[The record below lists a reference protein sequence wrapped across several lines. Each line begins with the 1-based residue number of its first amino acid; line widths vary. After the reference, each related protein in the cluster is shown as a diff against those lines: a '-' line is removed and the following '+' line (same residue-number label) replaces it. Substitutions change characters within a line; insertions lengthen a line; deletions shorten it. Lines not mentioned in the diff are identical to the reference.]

1 MHKTKPLILVSNDD
15 GYFAPGLEALI
26 EVVKDLGDIV
36 VVAPEQ
42 GASGMS
48 HALTIGT
55 PLRASI
61 VTKED
66 NFLLYKVN
74 GTPVDCIKLANSQL
88 LDRKPDLIVSG
99 INHGSNSS
107 ISVVYSGTMGAA
119 IEGSINNTP
128 SIGFSLCSHA
138 YGADFTLAKKQ
149 ARIIIEQVLENGLP
163 DHTCLN
169 VNVPDIKEEDFQGL
183 KVCRQAKGAWEEE
196 FEKRTDPHG
205 GNYYWLTGEFK
216 NKENGSTDSDEW
228 ALNNNFISVVPIT
241 TDYTNYAAIETLKKI
256 L

>member
-1 MHKTKPLILVSNDD
+1 MQEKRPLILVSNDD

-26 EVVKDLGDIV
+26 EVVKDLGNIV

-48 HALTIGT
+48 HALTINT

-61 VTKED
+61 VKQED
-66 NFLLYKVN
+66 NFILYKVN
-74 GTPVDCIKLANSQL
+74 GTPVDCIKLASSQL

-119 IEGSINNTP
+119 IEGSINNIP
-128 SIGFSLCSHA
+128 AIGFSLCSHA
-138 YGADFTLAKKQ
+138 YDADFTLVKKQ
-149 ARIIIEQVLENGLP
+149 ARKIIEQVLKHGLP
-163 DHTCLN
+163 DYTCLN
-169 VNVPDIKEEDFQGL
+169 VNVPYIKEEDFKGV
-183 KVCRQAKGAWEEE
+183 KVCRQAKGAWQEE

-205 GNYYWLTGEFK
+205 GSYYWLTGEFK

-228 ALNNNFISVVPIT
+228 ALNNNYASVVPIT
-241 TDYTNYAAIETLKKI
+241 TDYTNHAAIDTLKTF